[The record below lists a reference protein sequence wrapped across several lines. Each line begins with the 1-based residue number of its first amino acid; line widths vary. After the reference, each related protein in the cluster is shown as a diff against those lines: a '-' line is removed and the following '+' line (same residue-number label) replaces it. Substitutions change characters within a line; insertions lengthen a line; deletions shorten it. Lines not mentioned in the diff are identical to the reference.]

1 MAALFQQT
9 ITGMDLKTLAAVL
22 WHRRGQ
28 IHWRYF
34 PRLAYLAVL
43 AGFNSYTA
51 LLEKAV
57 DGAKIAAAEPVAPP
71 IIILG
76 YWRSGTTHL
85 HNLMNCDPDLTCPTA
100 YQVMFPHHFVYSQPW
115 GAKMFDYLA
124 PSKRP
129 MDNVA
134 FHGTTPHEEEIALAG
149 LTGVSPYLRVI
160 FPAPAED
167 PCAALDPAQLPAPA
181 LAQWQEAFRLFIKK
195 LSFSKGKRIVL
206 KSPPHLG
213 RIPQLLKLFPGAKFI
228 HILRNPYEVY
238 LSFWKVWRVG
248 HEPSHLR
255 KPDYQYIDE
264 LILSW
269 YEELF
274 ALFERDR
281 RMIPAGDLHELRF
294 EDLVASPRECLADMY
309 EKLGLPAFERFWL
322 KASAYLNHIADY
334 QKGRYTLTEE
344 VRAKVNQRWGFFFQ
358 RYGYPLLP
366 PLKPGASL
374 SLG

>member
-1 MAALFQQT
+1 
-9 ITGMDLKTLAAVL
+9 MDFKTLSRVL
-22 WHRRGQ
+22 WRHRGQ
-28 IHWRYF
+28 ICWGYF

-51 LLEKAV
+51 LLEKATN
-57 DGAKIAAAEPVAPP
+57 GAKIAAAEPVTPP

-85 HNLMNCDPDLTCPTA
+85 HNLMNCDPALTSPTA

-115 GAKMFDYLA
+115 GAKIFDTLA
-124 PSKRP
+124 PPKRP

-134 FHGTTPHEEEIALAG
+134 FHGTAPHEEEIALAG
-149 LTGVSPYLRVI
+149 LTGVSPYLRVL
-160 FPAPAED
+160 FPAPADD
-167 PCAALDPAQLPAPA
+167 PCAALDPAHLPAKA
-181 LAQWQEAFRLFIKK
+181 SAAWQDAFRLFMKK
-195 LSFSKGKRIVL
+195 LTFSKGKRIVL

-213 RIPQLLKLFPGAKFI
+213 RIPVLLKLFPGAKFI
-228 HILRNPYEVY
+228 HIVRNPYEVY

-248 HEPSHLR
+248 HEPSHLQ
-255 KPDYQYIDE
+255 KPDFDYIDE

-281 RMIPAGDLHELRF
+281 GLIPAGDLHELRF
-294 EDLVASPRECLADMY
+294 EDLVASPQTCLADIY
-309 EKLGLPAFERFWL
+309 QGLNLPGFDRFWPEV
-322 KASAYLNHIADY
+322 SAYLRSIADY
-334 QKGRYTLTEE
+334 QKSRYRLTEE

-366 PLKPGASL
+366 PLRPGDSIL
-374 SLG
+374 LT